1 MKAYLKK
8 PAPASEEEKRQELVQ
23 QAMEERRKRLRNKSP
38 PSKTPNAKTLRPQAQ
53 ENASKDHPEPMEE
66 DASSLADSSGER
78 AERVETEA
86 TFSPDEEEDDH
97 AAKDIEVSMGRTS
110 ITTAMPMTGEA
121 PQVEGSIAATPAP
134 KEMRPSPRRIHFAEE
149 VVSTTTTPAA
159 TRTEVN
165 YLVLAPDP
173 WLGPPPETPL
183 NSGDVTDA
191 VTNAITDKIGLLGS
205 EIMMGKAATPYR
217 RLGANHFFIMM
228 DTFLTALEVAEQLSD
243 GIEIPHGKGTVKM
256 LIAHEQDSIAE
267 EEPPPKASQAI
278 GAKLWVYA
286 DTPRAM
292 ALLDEPAVSEGL
304 KRLGL
309 SVLEEPYVPDEKTK
323 GQSLSDHK
331 TNKYIVKVIPTIHV
345 DSDPPP
351 SLEEMV
357 QDFKWPFE
365 IPVLLRGEEPYS
377 ARYSIQGRFSTP
389 PIEIKGLYPCCHA
402 KRGEPHRCTPPA
414 GAGKAG
420 SKRKAVTLAK
430 ADPTTSECRLYTYGL
445 CYKQDDCER
454 YHSPPAGTRIPCALP
469 QADSDTLVRL
479 GLSQNTVTC
488 RKGPK
493 CVFDHSGWTP
503 ATHSE
508 TTAELKKKK
517 KHMAKSQKTNSRQ
530 KNTHTHTH
538 HGY

>member
-1 MKAYLKK
+1 MFAIVMLT
-8 PAPASEEEKRQELVQ
+8 ALS
-23 QAMEERRKRLRNKSP
+23 M
-38 PSKTPNAKTLRPQAQ
+38 
-53 ENASKDHPEPMEE
+53 E
-66 DASSLADSSGER
+66 DASR
-78 AERVETEA
+78 AAAEA

-110 ITTAMPMTGEA
+110 ITMAMPMTGEA

-149 VVSTTTTPAA
+149 VESTSTTPAT
-159 TRTEVN
+159 TRREVH

-173 WLGPPPETPL
+173 WFGPPPEAPL
-183 NSGDVTDA
+183 KNGAVTMA
-191 VTNAITDKIGLLGS
+191 VTNAITEKIGILGS
-205 EIMMGKAATPYR
+205 EIMIGKAATPYR

-228 DTFLTALEVAEQLSD
+228 ETLESAIEVATQLTD
-243 GIEIPHGKGTVKM
+243 GIEIPHEKGKVK
-256 LIAHEQDSIAE
+256 LRIAHEYESIAG
-267 EEPPPKASQAI
+267 EEPPPEASQVK
-278 GAKLWVYA
+278 GAMLWVYA
-286 DTPRAM
+286 DTPRAV

-309 SVLEEPYVPDEKTK
+309 TVLEDPYVPDEKTD
-323 GQSLSDHK
+323 GGSMSDHK
-331 TNKYIVKVIPTIHV
+331 INKFICKVIPTMHEN
-345 DSDPPP
+345 SKKPP

-365 IPVLLRGEEPYS
+365 IPVLLQGEEPYV

-389 PIEIKGLYPCCHA
+389 PIEIKGIYSCCHA
-402 KRGEPHRCTPPA
+402 KRGEPHRCMQPKPPA

-430 ADPTTSECRLYTYGL
+430 ADPTTSECILYTFGL

-469 QADSDTLVRL
+469 QANSDTLVIL
-479 GLSQNTVTC
+479 GLSQNTVVC

-493 CVFDHSGWTP
+493 CVFDHSDWTP
-503 ATHSE
+503 ATCNMA
-508 TTAELKKKK
+508 TAALKKKN
-517 KHMAKSQKTNSRQ
+517 MAKSPKTNRP
-530 KNTHTHTH
+530 KKK
-538 HGY
+538 